1 MKKEKNDWSCLEDVP
16 SIADDFDAKAAR
28 QACHCMFICFE
39 SILKA
44 FEPWIR
50 LIWVSVYCICTL
62 VHSKFGRHQMRGIH
76 FQFIQISVIDKLAV
90 FGYLVR
96 WLAVCLCMHCSFLKR
111 FSARTLILLRSYS
124 FDRWFIYF
132 KWWVESKCPVID
144 MKLKMRWPFAFKM
157 WCIEMHYLCMQ
168 LLLARRIDRAHSFQ
182 CANQLQCQ
190 QSIATVRD
198 SFSTDHKRANKN
210 SKCRCVPPSIYWK

>member
-96 WLAVCLCMHCSFLKR
+96 WLAVYVC
-111 FSARTLILLRSYS
+111 
-124 FDRWFIYF
+124 
-132 KWWVESKCPVID
+132 V
-144 MKLKMRWPFAFKM
+144 
-157 WCIEMHYLCMQ
+157 CIAVSWSDFQ
-168 LLLARRIDRAHSFQ
+168 RAHSFYYVV
-182 CANQLQCQ
+182 
-190 QSIATVRD
+190 TVLIGD
-198 SFSTDHKRANKN
+198 LYILNGEWRANVQSSTWN
-210 SKCRCVPPSIYWK
+210 WRWDDHLLSKCGVLKCIICACSCY